1 MNRIQYKTIAEA
13 MAITRCIAR
22 GELNKVADLIAKN
35 RTAQIKRLKVE
46 AQEFDAT
53 IQALRL
59 ELMNIETLCT
69 QLPPGKYLNI
79 LKISKKGQMA
89 TGLNKRFKN
98 QAMMLKSTP
107 NEIKT
112 HEVNEEELQLVTQS
126 CDIMMRLMCGQI
138 DAIWELIPE
147 KARNDKMKSILA
159 AMKAQYQIKKETH
172 PYVTDTIVGVHH
184 KIWWLHDI
192 MIVAEQKLNP
202 NENIIEKRGSLP
214 LPKIEEK

>member
-69 QLPPGKYLNI
+69 QLPPGKYLN
-79 LKISKKGQMA
+79 LLYISKKGQMA

-112 HEVNEEELQLVTQS
+112 HEVNEEELSPKQKAY
-126 CDIMMRLMCGQI
+126 R
-138 DAIWELIPE
+138 AFFE
-147 KARNDKMKSILA
+147 KALKKFGKKSPA
-159 AMKAQYQIKKETH
+159 DMDDGQKKKFFA
-172 PYVTDTIVGVHH
+172 YVKSNWKG
-184 KIWWLHDI
+184 
-192 MIVAEQKLNP
+192 
-202 NENIIEKRGSLP
+202 
-214 LPKIEEK
+214 